1 MPTTR
6 TNESLP
12 PSVLPR
18 EALPP
23 SSSGGTSDAEGPLA
37 RGIEAY
43 AGDAAGE
50 LPIRGY
56 ATMMGA
62 FVGVFGALAFGA
74 HKARVLPQHI
84 PVSDIVL
91 LGVATHKLTRIVSHE
106 RVAIPL
112 RVPFTH
118 YEGTDGAG
126 QVKEEPRGR
135 GVRRAIGSLLTCQY
149 CTGPWI
155 ATALTAGLLFAP
167 RATRLASSMFAMVAL
182 SDFLHQAYAGARRLS
197 P

>member
-1 MPTTR
+1 MITR

-12 PSVLPR
+12 PSVLAP
-18 EALPP
+18 EPEPP
-23 SSSGGTSDAEGPLA
+23 HNLGATAEEGGPLS

-43 AGDAAGE
+43 AGDAAE
-50 LPIRGY
+50 QLPIRGY
-56 ATMMGA
+56 ATMIGA
-62 FVGVFGALAFGA
+62 FVGCFGALAYGA
-74 HKARVLPQHI
+74 RRARVLPVRV
-84 PVSDIVL
+84 PVSDIAL
-91 LGVATHKLTRIVSHE
+91 LGVATHKLARIVSRE

-126 QVKEEPRGR
+126 QVKEAPRGS
-135 GVRRAIGSLLTCQY
+135 GLQRAIGSLVTCQY

-167 RATRLASSMFAMVAL
+167 RLTRLASSMFAMVAL
-182 SDFLHQAYAGARRLS
+182 SDFLHQAYAGTRRWS
-197 P
+197 R